1 TPEPILRKIADDA
14 IAVMRQ
20 PDIKPPLAALGMEP
34 VGEAGEIFQ
43 KMIANEIS
51 SITKVVESAGL
62 KPK

>member
-1 TPEPILRKIADDA
+1 MRKIADEA

-34 VGEAGEIFQ
+34 VGEGGEQFAKI
-43 KMIANEIS
+43 IANEIAT
-51 SITKVVESAGL
+51 ITKVVEAAGI